1 MKGCSSFS
9 TSDTLNF
16 VTVLT
21 AATATIF
28 FVVGCVGYS
37 DQRAAIKHTCWFSA
51 SYTGGL
57 SADFG
62 LSSVYAK
69 DREFLFSF
77 DYGGASCKAD
87 FCERCHSDGIAALG
101 LLIAALATAGISAL
115 MSAFLCCSPAVHPG
129 VQILNVV
136 CTAISASV
144 SLIGAGNFMRECY
157 RLVDNDIQTTH
168 LKWGPGSIITFT
180 GMALMWVAVVL
191 QVSATLLGT
200 DDSVSRPG
208 SSKVPPESSRV

>member
-1 MKGCSSFS
+1 LFFPIPKNTEKYCI
-9 TSDTLNF
+9 LP
-16 VTVLT
+16 VT
-21 AATATIF
+21 
-28 FVVGCVGYS
+28 
-37 DQRAAIKHTCWFSA
+37 
-51 SYTGGL
+51 
-57 SADFG
+57 
-62 LSSVYAK
+62 
-69 DREFLFSF
+69 
-77 DYGGASCKAD
+77 
-87 FCERCHSDGIAALG
+87 
-101 LLIAALATAGISAL
+101 
-115 MSAFLCCSPAVHPG
+115 
-129 VQILNVV
+129 V

-200 DDSVSRPG
+200 DDSVSRPD